1 MLGHW
6 AALLPHSLPPSPSPI
21 DAASLGTWALQFTP
35 RVALL
40 EEAVVAEVSGCA
52 RLFGGMEQLRL
63 KVQAGAEELGA
74 RVAWAPTATAAL
86 ALARQ
91 GAGSVGQ
98 DGFEAPLARVLDP
111 LPLHAITAVGQHQA
125 TLARVGCRTLGDVR
139 TLPRGGL
146 SRRFGKALLAGLDQ
160 TYGLRP
166 EVHAW
171 VTLPETFHAR
181 LELMS
186 RVETAPALLA
196 GARRLLVQMAGWL
209 AARRLGATAFTLRWC
224 HDVMR
229 AKDAGTGGEITVRTA
244 QPMQNVEHFSRLLAE
259 HLAKVTLLAPAG
271 DIELLASEVAP
282 LIEESRSL
290 IPETLRQGAD
300 TDLAL
305 ERIQARLGQASVQRP
320 VLHADHRLEWMQ
332 GWDSAPT
339 AHRHACSATTGWPA
353 ARMPV
358 CCGCSS
364 SAWRGT
370 RPPGSCMGTL
380 AESPAMN
387 RLSRSLPDYAELRCI
402 SNFTFLRGAS
412 RPEELVE
419 RAKELGYQALAI
431 TDECNMAGVVR
442 AHGAA
447 KAVGLPL
454 LLGSQFG
461 VAPRDTTE
469 APFVL
474 VVLAQNLQGYG
485 NLCAFITKLRRASEK
500 GSYHL
505 TLDHITGVELADC
518 LALLCPDR
526 QATDAQL
533 EAMGRWTLGHF
544 TGRCWIGVE
553 QLRRLDDE
561 LWLHRLRTLS
571 ELTALPLVAVG
582 DVHMHV
588 RSRKPLQDVLTATRI
603 GKPLTECGHA
613 LQRSAEQHLRTRL
626 RLAQTFP
633 AELLAETL
641 RVAARCHFSLDELKY
656 QYPDEVVPPGH
667 TAASYLRQMTYE
679 GAGRRWP
686 QGIAAPVQTLIEH
699 ELAMICELRYEHYFL
714 TVYDIV
720 AFARS
725 RHILCQGRGSAANSV
740 VCYCLGVTEVD
751 PARMSV
757 LFERFISK
765 ERNEPPDID
774 IDFEHDRR
782 EEVIQ
787 YLYQKYGRDRA
798 ALTATVIRYQP
809 RSAIRDVGKALVF
822 DLATVDAI
830 AKGQKWFDGAGVRP
844 ERFEE
849 LGIPADDLAVRQLIT
864 LTQQLMGFPRHL
876 SQHTGGFVLT
886 RGLLCRMV
894 PVENAAMPERTVIE
908 WDKDDLDAAGLLKVD
923 VLALGMLSAIRRA
936 LDLIGLRRGQV
947 FSMQDIPA
955 EDSATYDMICQA
967 DTIGVFQIESRAQM
981 GMLPRLRPRCFYDL
995 VIEVAIVRP
1004 GPIQGGM
1011 VHPYLNRR
1019 QGKEPV
1025 TYPSEALRTAL
1036 GRTLG
1041 VPVFQEQVMQIAMLA
1056 AGFTPGEADGLRRAM
1071 AAWKRKGGLEK
1082 YYHRLVDGMTSRGYA
1097 LEFAEA
1103 IFEQVKGFSEYGFP
1117 ESHAAS
1123 FALLVYAS
1131 AWIKRH
1137 EPAAFL
1143 VALLNSQP
1151 MGFYTPSQLVQDARR
1166 HGVEVRPVDV
1176 MHSRVEST
1184 LEDLPDTPAFWNY
1197 PPRPRA
1203 RKWSGTSLRWG

>member
-1 MLGHW
+1 M
-6 AALLPHSLPPSPSPI
+6 
-21 DAASLGTWALQFTP
+21 
-35 RVALL
+35 
-40 EEAVVAEVSGCA
+40 
-52 RLFGGMEQLRL
+52 
-63 KVQAGAEELGA
+63 
-74 RVAWAPTATAAL
+74 
-86 ALARQ
+86 
-91 GAGSVGQ
+91 
-98 DGFEAPLARVLDP
+98 
-111 LPLHAITAVGQHQA
+111 
-125 TLARVGCRTLGDVR
+125 
-139 TLPRGGL
+139 
-146 SRRFGKALLAGLDQ
+146 
-160 TYGLRP
+160 
-166 EVHAW
+166 
-171 VTLPETFHAR
+171 
-181 LELMS
+181 
-186 RVETAPALLA
+186 
-196 GARRLLVQMAGWL
+196 
-209 AARRLGATAFTLRWC
+209 
-224 HDVMR
+224 
-229 AKDAGTGGEITVRTA
+229 
-244 QPMQNVEHFSRLLAE
+244 N
-259 HLAKVTLLAPAG
+259 
-271 DIELLASEVAP
+271 
-282 LIEESRSL
+282 
-290 IPETLRQGAD
+290 
-300 TDLAL
+300 
-305 ERIQARLGQASVQRP
+305 
-320 VLHADHRLEWMQ
+320 
-332 GWDSAPT
+332 
-339 AHRHACSATTGWPA
+339 
-353 ARMPV
+353 
-358 CCGCSS
+358 
-364 SAWRGT
+364 
-370 RPPGSCMGTL
+370 RPP
-380 AESPAMN
+380 
-387 RLSRSLPDYAELRCI
+387 RSLPDYAELRCI

-419 RAKELGYQALAI
+419 RARELGYRALAI
-431 TDECNMAGVVR
+431 TDECSMAGVVR
-442 AHGAA
+442 AHVAA
-447 KAVGLPL
+447 QAIGQPL

-461 VAPRDTTE
+461 IAPRNEGE
-469 APFVL
+469 APFTLVL
-474 VVLAQNLQGYG
+474 LAQNLQGYG

-505 TLDHITGVELADC
+505 TLDQITGAELTDC

-533 EAMGRWTLGHF
+533 AAMGRWTLGHF

-613 LQRSAEQHLRTRL
+613 LQRSAERHLRTRL

-641 RVAARCHFSLDELKY
+641 QVAARCHFSLNELKY

-667 TAASYLRQMTYE
+667 TAASYLRQMTYQ
-679 GAGRRWP
+679 GAGSRWP
-686 QGIAAPVQTLIEH
+686 QGIPAPMQEQIDH
-699 ELAMICELRYEHYFL
+699 ELSLICELRYEHYFL
-714 TVYDIV
+714 TVHDIV

-725 RHILCQGRGSAANSV
+725 QNILCQGRGSAANSV

-757 LFERFISK
+757 LFERFISR

-774 IDFEHDRR
+774 IDFEHQRR

-798 ALTATVIRYQP
+798 ALTATVISYRP
-809 RSAIRDVGKALVF
+809 KSAIRDVGKALGF

-830 AKGQKWFDGAGVRP
+830 AKGQKWFDGAGIRP
-844 ERFEE
+844 ERFKE

-894 PVENAAMPERTVIE
+894 PVENASMPNRTVIE

-936 LDLIGLRRGQV
+936 LDLIGLRRGQA
-947 FSMQDIPA
+947 FRMQDIPA
-955 EDSATYDMICQA
+955 EDSATYDMVCQA

-1025 TYPSEALRTAL
+1025 TYPSEALHTAL

-1082 YYHRLVDGMTSRGYA
+1082 YYHRLVGGMTERGYA

-1151 MGFYTPSQLVQDARR
+1151 LGFYTPSQLVQDARR

-1176 MHSRVEST
+1176 THSAVEST
-1184 LEDLPDTPAFWNY
+1184 LEDMSATPAVRLGLHRVQGLPTASAARIVAERAVAPFNSAEELA
-1197 PPRPRA
+1197 RRA
-1203 RKWSGTSLRWG
+1203 RLEQHEMKSLAAADALAALSGHRRQQVWEAAALHAPPALLQDAPVDEELLELPAAPEGEEVVWDFASLGLTLRSHPLALLRRKLDTYKLQTSKDLRRMPDGRTVRTAGIVTLRQQPETAKGTVFVSLEDEHGSTQVIVWKHVRQAQRQVLLGARLLAVKGRWQREGEVCNLIAYRLVDLSPLLGRLATESRDFR